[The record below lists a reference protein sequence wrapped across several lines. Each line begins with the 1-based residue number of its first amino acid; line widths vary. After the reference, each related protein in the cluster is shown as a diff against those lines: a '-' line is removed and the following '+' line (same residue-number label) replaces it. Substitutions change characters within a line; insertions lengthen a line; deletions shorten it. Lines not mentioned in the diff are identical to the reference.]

1 MNKALILSSELQWPF
16 IHVTS
21 MPIACNLLRSIQVF
35 ILRLST
41 SLTYKHYQRNNA
53 LYVPLKRTTCV

>member
-1 MNKALILSSELQWPF
+1 MNKALILLSELQWLF
-16 IHVTS
+16 IHVTC
-21 MPIACNLLRSIQVF
+21 MPIACNYLRSIQVL

-53 LYVPLKRTTCV
+53 LYVRLKRTTSV